1 MLRTLVAVAIAGSFV
16 TSADVPDPGEV
27 VIDDVEGLSVL
38 DEQLVLDFEGYQTWA
53 PQLVDHL
60 DPVGEAAA
68 GMQGAYRIWGGDGID
83 GVIVNLT
90 LWPTADDAARYVDQ
104 AARDAASLG
113 LTAGRSPFEGVLRFD
128 GTDTDGASLTYL
140 TWRDEQYGMAM
151 VAVGADLGD
160 VLVEAARTQ
169 QALLDTATG
178 GEVTATDTPPADEG
192 ARNRLIGITA
202 FFGLVA
208 FAVALFWL
216 SMKMRRRARGAAE
229 ERSADDRRD
238 RSVDDIIAGA
248 RIERGEPAPTERS
261 TDDIVA
267 EARRQAREEVEA
279 ASDQWRTPDDA

>member
-1 MLRTLVAVAIAGSFV
+1 MIRSLATVLVVASVAL
-16 TSADVPDPGEV
+16 PPPGEV
-27 VIDDVEGLSVL
+27 VIDEVEGLSVL
-38 DEQLVLDFEGYQTWA
+38 DEQLVLDFEGYRTWA

-113 LTAGRSPFEGVLRFD
+113 LAAEGSPFEGVLRFD
-128 GTDTDGASLTYL
+128 GTDADGASLTYL
-140 TWRDEQYGMAM
+140 TWRDEQYGVAM

-160 VLVEAARTQ
+160 IIVEAARDQ
-169 QALLDTATG
+169 QALLDVATG
-178 GEVTATDTPPADEG
+178 GEVTSTDTPPPDEG
-192 ARNRLIGITA
+192 ARNRMIGIFA

-216 SMKMRRRARGAAE
+216 SMKMRRRGASDE
-229 ERSADDRRD
+229 RSSDERSAAERTD
-238 RSVDDIIAGA
+238 RSVDEIIAGA
-248 RIERGEPAPTERS
+248 RLDRGDRMPAQGS

-267 EARRQAREEVEA
+267 EARRQAREDVEA
-279 ASDQWRTPDDA
+279 ASAEWQTPDDA